1 MAGHPA
7 SKLLKELT
15 GLGAG
20 TGSTAGRA
28 ASTAEHDR
36 AAIAMMPAGGPRI
49 AMARCWARD
58 TGTAP
63 PGSAGDPRATR
74 RAPG

>member
-1 MAGHPA
+1 M
-7 SKLLKELT
+7 ELT

-20 TGSTAGRA
+20 TGSAAGHP

-36 AAIAMMPAGGPRI
+36 SEIAMMPGGSGPRI
-49 AMARCWARD
+49 AMARCWARE
-58 TGTAP
+58 TGPAP